1 MVCNDDKKMKQT
13 EERKENNL
21 EKLGLFYGNGN
32 EDFWCSVGQ
41 INWLVSYLDQ
51 KKKKP
56 AF

>member
-41 INWLVSYLDQ
+41 INWLVSYLD